1 MKPHPPL
8 VAVISAV
15 AAAIPPARAAFD
27 ALFPDATVWNVVDD
41 RLVDD
46 ADGEITPRLAARM
59 QRLIDHAIVEGAD
72 AVLLSCSMY
81 AGVAHRADDDVA
93 IPVHGPDDGLFGA
106 VAAGGFQRIAL
117 VSPAADPLADS
128 LARMR
133 HIVASDVT
141 VVGIVAADAPAAARA
156 GDVDALVDA
165 VVSAVGHVSPKPDV
179 VVLGQYSLAAA
190 APGVQAVV
198 GLPTLSAP
206 EHAVRR
212 LQTLL
217 TGGAS

>member
-59 QRLIDHAIVEGAD
+59 RRLIDHAVVEGAD
-72 AVLLSCSMY
+72 GVLLSCSMY
-81 AGVAHRADDDVA
+81 AGVAHRADVDVA

-106 VAAGGFQRIAL
+106 VATGGFRRIAL

-133 HIVASDVT
+133 KVVASDVT
-141 VVGIVAADAPAAARA
+141 VVGVVADDAPAAARA
-156 GDVDALVDA
+156 NDVDALVDA
-165 VVSAVGHVSPKPDV
+165 VVSAVGHVWPKPDA

-190 APGVQAVV
+190 APGVQAIL

>member
-46 ADGEITPRLAARM
+46 AGGGITPRLVARM
-59 QRLIDHAIVEGAD
+59 QRLIDHAVVEGAD

-81 AGVAHRADDDVA
+81 AEVAHSADVDVA

-106 VAAGGFQRIAL
+106 VAAGGFRRIAL

-133 HIVASDVT
+133 QIVASDVT

>member
-46 ADGEITPRLAARM
+46 ADGEITPHLAARM
-59 QRLIDHAIVEGAD
+59 QRLIDHAVVEGAD

-81 AGVAHRADDDVA
+81 AGVAHRADVDIA
-93 IPVHGPDDGLFGA
+93 IPVHGPDDGLFSA
-106 VAAGGFQRIAL
+106 VAARGYQRIAL
-117 VSPAADPLADS
+117 VSPAADPLVDS
-128 LARMR
+128 LTRMR
-133 HIVASDVT
+133 KVVGSDVT
-141 VVGIVAADAPAAARA
+141 VVGVVADNAPAAARA
-156 GDVDALVDA
+156 ADVDALVDA
-165 VVSAVGHVSPKPDV
+165 VVSAVDHVSPKPDA
-179 VVLGQYSLAAA
+179 VVLGQYSLAPA
-190 APGVQAVV
+190 APGVHAVLGV
-198 GLPTLSAP
+198 PTLSAP
-206 EHAVRR
+206 EHAVRL

>member
-1 MKPHPPL
+1 MNSHPPL

-27 ALFPDATVWNVVDD
+27 ALLPDATVWNVVDD

-59 QRLIDHAIVEGAD
+59 RRLIDHVVVEGAD

-81 AGVAHRADDDVA
+81 AGVAHRVDADVL

-106 VAAGGFQRIAL
+106 VAAGGFHRIAL

-133 HIVASDVT
+133 MVVGSDVT
-141 VVGIVAADAPAAARA
+141 VVGVVADGAPAAARA
-156 GDVDALVDA
+156 ADVDALVDA
-165 VVSAVGHVSPKPDV
+165 VVSAVSRVSPKPDA
-179 VVLGQYSLAAA
+179 VVLGQYSLAPAA
-190 APGVQAVV
+190 AGVQASL

-212 LQTLL
+212 LQTLV
-217 TGGAS
+217 TRDAS

>member
-59 QRLIDHAIVEGAD
+59 RRLIDHAVVEGAD

-81 AGVAHRADDDVA
+81 AGVAHRADVDVA

-106 VAAGGFQRIAL
+106 VATGGFRRIAL

-128 LARMR
+128 LVRMR
-133 HIVASDVT
+133 KVVASDVT
-141 VVGIVAADAPAAARA
+141 VVGVVADDAPAAARA
-156 GDVDALVDA
+156 NDVDALVDA
-165 VVSAVGHVSPKPDV
+165 VVSAVGHVWPKPDA

-190 APGVQAVV
+190 APGVQAVL

-212 LQTLL
+212 LQTVL